1 MEERGGETNKR
12 TFVASS
18 LVTCTTYKKKNREH
32 RGGKKGKKARRG
44 SPMLLFSFLFISK
57 RKERWDSI
65 FSAYNLIVGN
75 PRTLYSLDIPE
86 RTAKGYSSDQR

>member
-1 MEERGGETNKR
+1 
-12 TFVASS
+12 
-18 LVTCTTYKKKNREH
+18 
-32 RGGKKGKKARRG
+32 
-44 SPMLLFSFLFISK
+44 MLLFSFFFISK

-86 RTAKGYSSDQR
+86 RAAKGY